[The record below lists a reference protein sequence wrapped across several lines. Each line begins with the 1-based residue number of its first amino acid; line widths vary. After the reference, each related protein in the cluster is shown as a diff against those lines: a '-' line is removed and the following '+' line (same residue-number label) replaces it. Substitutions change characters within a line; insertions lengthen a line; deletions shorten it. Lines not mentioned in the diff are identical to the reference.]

1 MILRP
6 TCGFL
11 SRCGWTNSR
20 HLAIGD
26 TILKRILLSIAGGT
40 LFQVIILMLAMIL
53 QSPGPVLIF
62 LFPGWA
68 LGFAGRDSDHSWSGA
83 IIGWIV
89 MLGVNNLFYSPA
101 TYFLLWRR
109 RVLKEIRDNDL
120 DS

>member
-1 MILRP
+1 MR
-6 TCGFL
+6 
-11 SRCGWTNSR
+11 
-20 HLAIGD
+20 A
-26 TILKRILLSIAGGT
+26 ILKRILLSIAGGT

-120 DS
+120 DSFIKKPNDESVGKVDV